1 MGFAHLHLHTQY
13 SLLDGAN
20 KIAELIPHV
29 KSLNMPAVAM
39 TDHGN
44 MFGAVEFY
52 KTAVAAGVQP
62 IIGCEMYVAPGDR
75 RDKALR
81 AGRGDDFET
90 AGNFHL
96 ILLAT
101 NDVGYK
107 NLCRLVTLGYTEGFY
122 YKPRIDKTLLR
133 EFNAG
138 LIALSGCLAS
148 EVNQAIAAGS
158 MDRARSVMDEYR
170 AMFDGR
176 YYVEI
181 QDNHLPQQERANR
194 ELINLARELGLP
206 LVATNDCHYLQ
217 PDDHKAHDVLLC
229 IQTGK
234 TLNDDKRWRFG
245 TDQLYVKSADEMR
258 SAFPAL
264 DEAIDNTLDIARRC
278 TLELQFGR
286 YQFPVYQVP
295 KDVTLEDQL
304 GGDARAGL
312 AERIAV
318 LCQQPGWSAE
328 QERVYEER
336 LANELDVITR
346 MGFAGYFLIVADFT
360 NYAKRQGIPVGPG
373 RGSAAGSLVA
383 YALRITDLDPLP
395 YNLLFE
401 RFLNPER
408 KSMPDIDMDFCFE
421 RRDEVI
427 RYVRE
432 RYGEDHVAQII
443 TFGTLKGKAAIKDVG
458 RALEFS
464 FGDTDKIAKL
474 YPAPKQGKDF
484 PLARALE
491 MEPRLR
497 ALRDQGEREQM
508 LFEHAL
514 KLEGLLRHA
523 SKHAAG
529 IVIGCRPLV
538 EDLPLFVD
546 KEGSVMTQ
554 FAGPHI
560 DEIGLIK
567 FDFLGL
573 KTLTLV
579 HNVVRR
585 VRDGRGVSIDLSTL
599 PLDDKKT
606 YRLIAKGDTV
616 GIFQMESGGMRKLV
630 TQLRPTTFE
639 DIIAVLALFRP
650 GPLDSGMVEQFI
662 KRKHG
667 KEEVKYPHPKLRP
680 ILEPTYGVIVYQE
693 QVMQIA
699 QVLAGYSL
707 GDADNL
713 RRAMGKKDPVKMQKE
728 RERFIAGAGKQG
740 IAEKQAGEIFD
751 QMETFAMYGF
761 NKSHSAA
768 YALVSFQTAYL
779 KAHYPEE
786 FMAGLLTMEMSDTDK
801 TFKNIAECRERGI
814 RILPPDVNESREDFT
829 VLAQPDDNGL
839 HAIRFGLCA
848 VRGVGSKAVETILAT
863 RDAKGPFSSLAN
875 FCKRVLARSPATN
888 GGADGPAPAAV
899 PVAARSVAA
908 GRGSGAPATLANG
921 STNDGQALAQVN
933 KKVIESLIKCGA
945 FDFTAATRR
954 QLAEVLDKTLGWAA
968 SHAKED
974 VNQIGLFA
982 SKGMNVDAP
991 EPALPRVPP
1000 WSDKEMLKAEREALG
1015 FYITAHPLDKF
1026 ENDLKRCTNASCE
1039 DLPEKADQ
1047 SKVTLG
1053 GVIQRL
1059 QLKNSRKGD
1068 RYAAF
1073 TLEDKTGTVEVICW
1087 PETYRK
1093 AEIDF
1098 ATDEPVSVSGTLE
1111 VGEERC
1117 QIIADEVVLL
1127 VAHRARTT
1135 QEVHLALRAERVNN
1149 ELIAQLKDTLAQ
1161 HRGDCPAFLHL
1172 LLPNS
1177 TETIIALPRD
1187 LRVAATEGMIEAVE
1201 QLCGRGVASLQ

>member
-20 KIAELIPHV
+20 KIAQLVPRVKELG
-29 KSLNMPAVAM
+29 MPAVAM

-44 MFGAVEFY
+44 MFGAIEFY
-52 KTAVAAGVQP
+52 KTCVAHGVQP

-75 RDKALR
+75 RDKQR
-81 AGRGDDFET
+81 VVRGDDFET

-96 ILLAT
+96 VLLAT
-101 NDVGYK
+101 NQEGYR

-122 YKPRIDKTLLR
+122 YKPRIDKSLLR
-133 EFNAG
+133 EFHGG

-148 EVNQAIAAGS
+148 EVNQALMAGS
-158 MDRARSVMDEYR
+158 MDRARNVLQEYR
-170 AMFDGR
+170 EIFGDR

-181 QDNHLPQQERANR
+181 QDNHLKEQERANR
-194 ELINLARELGLP
+194 ELTALADELGLP
-206 LVATNDCHYLQ
+206 LVATNDCHYLHSE
-217 PDDHKAHDVLLC
+217 DHVSHDVLLC
-229 IQTGK
+229 IQTSK
-234 TLNDDKRWRFG
+234 TFNDEKRWRFG
-245 TDQLYVKSADEMR
+245 TDQLYVKDPSEMLA
-258 SAFPAL
+258 AFGTR
-264 DEAIDNTLDIARRC
+264 DEAVRNTLDIAKRC
-278 TLELQFGR
+278 SLELEFGR
-286 YQFPVYQVP
+286 YQFPVFQVP
-295 KDVTLEDQL
+295 KGVTLEDQL
-304 GGDARAGL
+304 ERDARIGL
-312 AERIAV
+312 
-318 LCQQPGWSAE
+318 
-328 QERVYEER
+328 EER
-336 LANELDVITR
+336 LVGLRTLGHWDADRERIYQERIDTELAVIKK

-373 RGSAAGSLVA
+373 RGSAAGSIVA
-383 YALRITDLDPLP
+383 WALRITDLDPIP

-458 RALEFS
+458 RVLEFT
-464 FGDTDKIAKL
+464 FGETDKIAKL

-484 PLARALE
+484 ALTDALQ

-497 ALRDQGEREQM
+497 ELRDKGEREQN
-508 LFEHAL
+508 LFTHAL

-529 IVIGCRPLV
+529 IVIGSRPLV
-538 EDLPLFVD
+538 EDLPLFMD

-554 FAGPHI
+554 FSGPHV

-585 VRDGRGVSIDLSTL
+585 IREGRDVAIDVATL
-599 PLDDKKT
+599 PLDDKPT
-606 YRLIAKGDTV
+606 YKLVAKGDTV

-667 KEEVKYPHPKLRP
+667 KEEVKYPHPKLEP

-713 RRAMGKKDPVKMQKE
+713 RRAMGKKDAGKMKKE
-728 RERFIAGAGKQG
+728 RERFIAGAGGQK
-740 IAEKQAGEIFD
+740 IPEAKAVEIFD
-751 QMETFAMYGF
+751 QMETFAQYGF

-779 KAHYPEE
+779 KAHFREE
-786 FMAGLLTMEMSDTDK
+786 FMAGLLTLEMGDTDK

-814 RILPPDVNESREDFT
+814 RILPPDVNESRQDFT
-829 VLAQPDDNGL
+829 VRAHADEGGL
-839 HAIRFGLCA
+839 RPIRFGLCA
-848 VRGVGSKAVETILAT
+848 VRGVGSKAVDAILAA
-863 RDAKGPFSSLAN
+863 RDKDGPFSSLAN
-875 FCKRVLARSPATN
+875 FCKRVLVARPDAN
-888 GGADGPAPAAV
+888 GDESTGPAA
-899 PVAARSVAA
+899 
-908 GRGSGAPATLANG
+908 
-921 STNDGQALAQVN
+921 VN
-933 KKVIESLIKCGA
+933 KKVVESLIKCGA
-945 FDFTAATRR
+945 FDSLVANRR
-954 QLAEVLDKTLGWAA
+954 QLLDGVDKALAWGA
-968 SHAKED
+968 SHARAED
-974 VNQIGLFA
+974 TQQIGLF
-982 SKGMNVDAP
+982 SSRGITVEAP
-991 EPALPRVPP
+991 EPTLPPVMP
-1000 WSDKEMLKAEREALG
+1000 WPDKERLKAEHEALG
-1015 FYITAHPLDKF
+1015 FYITAHPLDKY
-1026 ENDLKRCTNASCE
+1026 EADLKRFTTALC
-1039 DLPEKADQ
+1039 DQ
-1047 SKVTLG
+1047 LSDKPDQGKVTVG

-1098 ATDEPVSVSGTLE
+1098 TTDEPVCVTGTLE

-1117 QIIADEVVLL
+1117 QIIADEVTLL
-1127 VAHRARTT
+1127 THFRARTA
-1135 QEVHLALRAERVNN
+1135 QEVHLALIAERVTD
-1149 ELIAQLKDTLAQ
+1149 ELFSQLKDTLSQ
-1161 HRGDCPAFLHL
+1161 HRGDCPCYVHL
-1172 LLPNS
+1172 LLPNK
-1177 TETIIALPRD
+1177 TETVIALPRE
-1187 LRVAATEGMIEAVE
+1187 LRVAATEGMLEAVE
-1201 QLCGRGVASLQ
+1201 LLCGRGVASLQ

>member
-1 MGFAHLHLHTQY
+1 MSFAHLHLHTQY

-20 KIAELIPHV
+20 KIANLIPRV
-29 KSLNMPAVAM
+29 KVLGMPAVAI

-75 RDKALR
+75 RDKQR
-81 AGRGDDFET
+81 TVRGDDFET

-96 ILLAT
+96 ILLAM
-101 NDVGYK
+101 DEQGYK

-122 YKPRIDKTLLR
+122 YKPRIDKALLR
-133 EFNAG
+133 ALNGG

-148 EVNQAIAAGS
+148 EVNQAIAAGTLE
-158 MDRARSVMDEYR
+158 RARAVMEEYR
-170 AMFDGR
+170 AIFDGR

-194 ELINLARELGLP
+194 ELIALARALGLP
-206 LVATNDCHYLQ
+206 LVASNDCHYLE
-217 PDDHKAHDVLLC
+217 PDDHPAHDVLLC

-245 TDQLYVKSADEMR
+245 TDQLYVKSPDEMR
-258 SAFPAL
+258 RAFPAL
-264 DEAIDNTLDIARRC
+264 EEAIDNTLGIARRC
-278 TLELQFGR
+278 TLELRFGC

-295 KDVTLEDQL
+295 AGITLEAQL
-304 GGDARAGL
+304 ERDARAGL
-312 AERIAV
+312 AARLA
-318 LCQQPGWSAE
+318 LLGQQPGWTAE
-328 QERVYEER
+328 RERVYQHR
-336 LANELDVITR
+336 LDSELDVITR

-383 YALRITDLDPLP
+383 YALRITDLDPIP

-484 PLARALE
+484 PLAKALE

-497 ALRDQGEREQM
+497 ELRERGEREQL
-508 LFEHAL
+508 LFAHAL

-529 IVIGCRPLV
+529 IVIGSRPLV

-573 KTLTLV
+573 KTLTLL
-579 HNVVRR
+579 HNVVQRIGA
-585 VRDGRGVSIDLSTL
+585 GRGVAIDLSTV
-599 PLDDKKT
+599 PLDDKKA

-616 GIFQMESGGMRKLV
+616 GVFQMESGGMRKLL
-630 TQLRPTTFE
+630 TQLRPNTFE
-639 DIIAVLALFRP
+639 DVIAVLALFRP
-650 GPLDSGMVEQFI
+650 GPLDSGMVEQFT

-667 KEEVKYPHPKLRP
+667 KEEVKYPHAKLRD

-713 RRAMGKKDPVKMQKE
+713 RRAMGKKDPEKMQKE
-728 RERFIAGAGKQG
+728 RERFIAGAGQQG
-740 IAEKQAGEIFD
+740 IPEWQAGEIFD

-786 FMAGLLTMEMSDTDK
+786 FMAGLLSMEMSDTDK

-829 VLAQPDDNGL
+829 VLAHADANGL
-839 HAIRFGLCA
+839 RPIRFGLCA

-863 RDAKGPFSSLAN
+863 RDAAGPFKSLAD
-875 FCKRVLARSPATN
+875 FCKRVLAARVPSPVSTSAN
-888 GGADGPAPAAV
+888 GGGL
-899 PVAARSVAA
+899 
-908 GRGSGAPATLANG
+908 GRGPGGGAPQSDQPRPDPT
-921 STNDGQALAQVN
+921 QVN

-945 FDFTAATRR
+945 FDFTTATRR
-954 QLAEVLDKTLGWAA
+954 QLLDGLDKTLAWAA
-968 SHAKED
+968 AHARED
-974 VNQIGLFA
+974 TNQIGLFA
-982 SKGMNVDAP
+982 SKGITVEAP
-991 EPALPRVPP
+991 EPALPAPIAWP
-1000 WSDKEMLKAEREALG
+1000 DKEMLKAERDALG
-1015 FYITAHPLDKF
+1015 FYITAHPLDKY
-1026 ENDLKRCTNASCE
+1026 ETDLRRFNNATCE
-1039 DLPEKADQ
+1039 QLPDKPDHGTV
-1047 SKVTLG
+1047 SLG

-1087 PETYRK
+1087 PETYRR

-1098 ATDEPVSVSGTLE
+1098 TTDEPVCVTGTLE

-1127 VAHRARTT
+1127 TAARARST
-1135 QEVHLALRAERVNN
+1135 QEVHLALRADRVDDQALQRLR
-1149 ELIAQLKDTLAQ
+1149 ETLAQ
-1161 HRGDCPAFLHL
+1161 HSGHCPCFLHL
-1172 LLPNS
+1172 LLPNK

-1187 LRVAATEGMIEAVE
+1187 LRVAPTEGMLEAVE
-1201 QLCGRGVASLQ
+1201 QLFGRGVASLQ

>member
-20 KIAELIPHV
+20 KIANLIPRV
-29 KSLNMPAVAM
+29 KALGMPAVAM

-52 KTAVAAGVQP
+52 KTAAAAGVQP

-75 RDKALR
+75 RDKQR
-81 AGRGDDFET
+81 AVRGDDFET

-96 ILLAT
+96 ILLAM
-101 NDVGYK
+101 NQQGYR
-107 NLCRLVTLGYTEGFY
+107 NLCKLVTLGYTDGFY
-122 YKPRIDKTLLR
+122 YKPRIDKALLR
-133 EFNAG
+133 ELNGG

-148 EVNQAIAAGS
+148 EVNQAIAIGS
-158 MDRARSVMDEYR
+158 LERARAVMEEYR
-170 AMFDGR
+170 ALFDGR

-181 QDNHLPQQERANR
+181 QDNHLPQQERANTA
-194 ELINLARELGLP
+194 LVGLARELGLP
-206 LVATNDCHYLQ
+206 LVATNDCHYLE
-217 PDDHKAHDVLLC
+217 PEDHRAHDVLLC

-234 TLNDDKRWRFG
+234 TLNDEKRWRFG
-245 TDQLYVKSADEMR
+245 TDQLYVKGPEEMR
-258 SAFPAL
+258 QAFGQHG
-264 DEAIDNTLDIARRC
+264 EAIDNTLDIAKRC
-278 TLELQFGR
+278 TLELEFGK
-286 YQFPVYQVP
+286 YQFPVFQVP
-295 KDVTLEDQL
+295 ADVTLEEQL
-304 GGDARAGL
+304 DRDARSGL
-312 AERIAV
+312 EDRLAV
-318 LCQQPGWSAE
+318 LRAQSDWSAE
-328 QERVYEER
+328 RERIYAQR
-336 LANELDVITR
+336 LVTELDVITR

-360 NYAKRQGIPVGPG
+360 NYAKHQGIPVGPG

-383 YALRITDLDPLP
+383 WALRITDLDPIP

-432 RYGEDHVAQII
+432 KYGEDHVAQII

-458 RALEFS
+458 RALEFT
-464 FGDTDKIAKL
+464 FGETDRIAKL

-497 ALRDQGEREQM
+497 ALQDQGDRERS
-508 LFEHAL
+508 LFDHAL

-529 IVIGCRPLV
+529 IVIGSRPLV

-554 FAGPHI
+554 FAGPHV

-585 VRDGRGVSIDLSTL
+585 IGHGRGVDIDLATL
-599 PLDDKKT
+599 ALEDKKT

-616 GIFQMESGGMRKLV
+616 GVFQMESGGMRKLV
-630 TQLRPTTFE
+630 TQLRPNTFE

-667 KEEVKYPHPKLRP
+667 KEEVKYPHPKLAP

-713 RRAMGKKDPVKMQKE
+713 RRAMGKKDPEKMRKE

-740 IAEKQAGEIFD
+740 IADKQAGEIFD

-768 YALVSFQTAYL
+768 YALLSFQTAYL

-786 FMAGLLTMEMSDTDK
+786 FMAGLLTMEMGDTDK

-829 VLAQPDDNGL
+829 VMAQPDENGL
-839 HAIRFGLCA
+839 HPIRFGLCA
-848 VRGVGSKAVETILAT
+848 VRGVGSKAVEAILTA
-863 RDAKGPFSSLAN
+863 RDGEGAFTSLPN
-875 FCKRVLARSPATN
+875 FCKRVL
-888 GGADGPAPAAV
+888 GAKA
-899 PVAARSVAA
+899 
-908 GRGSGAPATLANG
+908 LANG
-921 STNDGQALAQVN
+921 EAGDSPNTPAQVN

-945 FDFTAATRR
+945 FDSLRATRR
-954 QLAEVLDKTLGWAA
+954 QFLDILDKALTWGAA
-968 SHAKED
+968 HAKED
-974 VNQIGLFA
+974 TNQIGLFA
-982 SKGMNVDAP
+982 SKGIAIEAP
-991 EPALPRVPP
+991 EPVLPPP
-1000 WSDKEMLKAEREALG
+1000 APWPDKERLQAEHEALG
-1015 FYITAHPLDKF
+1015 FYITAHPLDKY
-1026 ENDLKRCTNASCE
+1026 ESDLKRFTTASCE
-1039 DLPEKADQ
+1039 QLPDKGDQ
-1047 SKVTLG
+1047 TKVTIG

-1073 TLEDKTGTVEVICW
+1073 TLEDKTGTVDVIAW

-1093 AEIDF
+1093 HEPVF
-1098 ATDEPVSVSGTLE
+1098 ATDEPIAVIGTLE
-1111 VGEERC
+1111 VSDERC

-1127 VAHRARTT
+1127 ASARARST
-1135 QEVHLALRAERVNN
+1135 QEVHLALRAERATAD
-1149 ELIAQLKDTLAQ
+1149 LLARLKETLAQ
-1161 HRGDCPAFLHL
+1161 HRGDCPAYLHL

-1177 TETIIALPRD
+1177 TETIIALPRE
-1187 LRVAATEGMIEAVE
+1187 LRVAPTDGLIEAVE
-1201 QLCGRGVASLQ
+1201 QICGRGVASLQ

>member
-20 KIAELIPHV
+20 KIANLIPRV
-29 KSLNMPAVAM
+29 KALNMPAVAM

-75 RDKALR
+75 REKQR
-81 AGRGDDFET
+81 AVRGDDFET

-96 ILLAT
+96 ILLAM
-101 NDVGYK
+101 DEGGYK

-122 YKPRIDKTLLR
+122 YKPRIDKALLR
-133 EFNAG
+133 ELNGG

-148 EVNQAIAAGS
+148 EVNQAIASGS
-158 MDRARSVMDEYR
+158 MDRARAVMEEYR
-170 AMFDGR
+170 AIFDGR

-194 ELINLARELGLP
+194 ELIGLARALGLP
-206 LVATNDCHYLQ
+206 LVATNDCHYLE
-217 PDDHKAHDVLLC
+217 PEDHAAHDVLLC

-234 TLNDDKRWRFG
+234 TFNDDKRWRFG
-245 TDQLYVKSADEMR
+245 TDQLYVKSAEQMR
-258 SAFPAL
+258 QAFPAL
-264 DEAIDNTLDIARRC
+264 DEAIDNTLEIARRC

-286 YQFPVYQVP
+286 YQFPVFQVP
-295 KDVTLEDQL
+295 AGVTLEAQL
-304 GGDARAGL
+304 ERDAEAGL
-312 AERIAV
+312 NERVDV
-318 LCQQPGWSAE
+318 LRRQPGWTAA
-328 QERVYEER
+328 QEAAYRER
-336 LANELDVITR
+336 LAVELDVIKR

-383 YALRITDLDPLP
+383 YALRITDLDPIP

-427 RYVRE
+427 RYVRS

-484 PLARALE
+484 PLAKALE

-497 ALRDQGEREQM
+497 LLREQGEREQL

-560 DEIGLIK
+560 DDIGLIK

-585 VRDGRGVSIDLSTL
+585 IQAGRGVSIDVSTL
-599 PLDDKKT
+599 PLDDKKA

-616 GIFQMESGGMRKLV
+616 GVFQMESGGMRKLV

-639 DIIAVLALFRP
+639 DVIAVLALFRP
-650 GPLDSGMVEQFI
+650 GPLDSGMVDQFI

-667 KEEVKYPHPKLRP
+667 KEEVKYPHPELRP

-713 RRAMGKKDPVKMQKE
+713 RRAMGKKDPVKMQTE
-728 RERFIAGAGKQG
+728 RQRFIAGAAQRG
-740 IAEKQAGEIFD
+740 IADRQAEEIFD

-801 TFKNIAECRERGI
+801 TFKNIAECRQRGI

-829 VLAQPDDNGL
+829 VLAQGDANGL
-839 HAIRFGLCA
+839 RPIRFGLCA

-863 RDAKGPFSSLAN
+863 RDDAGPFTSLAT
-875 FCKRVLARSPATN
+875 FCRRVLAKV
-888 GGADGPAPAAV
+888 GAGAVAPASV
-899 PVAARSVAA
+899 PVAARSAA
-908 GRGSGAPATLANG
+908 GGEESGAPEATSASNG
-921 STNDGQALAQVN
+921 STADMQGPAQVN

-945 FDFTAATRR
+945 FDSLGATRR
-954 QLAEVLDKTLGWAA
+954 QLLEGLDKTLQW
-968 SHAKED
+968 
-974 VNQIGLFA
+974 A
-982 SKGMNVDAP
+982 SKRAEEEATSQFGFSFQKHAP
-991 EPALPRVPP
+991 EPTLPNIGP
-1000 WSDKEMLKAEREALG
+1000 WPSREMLKAEREALG
-1015 FYITAHPLDKF
+1015 FYITAHPLDKY
-1026 ENDLKRCTNASCE
+1026 ESDLKRFTTAACE
-1039 DLPEKADQ
+1039 QLPDKGDQ

-1098 ATDEPVSVSGTLE
+1098 TTDEPVCVSGTLE

-1127 VAHRARTT
+1127 ANHRARTT
-1135 QEVHLALRAERVNN
+1135 QEVHLALRAERVT
-1149 ELIAQLKDTLAQ
+1149 EDLFSRLKATLAA
-1161 HRGDCPAFLHL
+1161 HRGDCPAYLHL

-1177 TETIIALPRD
+1177 SETIIALPRD
-1187 LRVAATEGMIEAVE
+1187 LRVEPTEGMIEAVE
-1201 QLCGRGVASLQ
+1201 LICGRGAASLQ